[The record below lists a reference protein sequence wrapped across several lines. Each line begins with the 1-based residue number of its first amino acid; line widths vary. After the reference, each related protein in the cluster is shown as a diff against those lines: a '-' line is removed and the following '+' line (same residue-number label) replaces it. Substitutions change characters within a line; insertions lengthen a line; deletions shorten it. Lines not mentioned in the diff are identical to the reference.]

1 MATKKIPV
9 ISLFS
14 GAMGLDLGLEKEG
27 FEVVVAV
34 ECDSQA
40 VATIKRNR
48 PDLKVFDRKIESV
61 TTQEILD
68 AAGLKA
74 GGDFIVSGGPSCQ
87 AFSTAGQRRSLG
99 DPRGG
104 LFHHFIR
111 IVQESRP
118 RFFVMENVKGML
130 SAAIKHRPLNKRG
143 PGHPALTP
151 DEELGSAFRV
161 VVEELKKLDYYVVF
175 DLLNA
180 ADYGVPQSRE
190 RILLIG
196 SRDGRSVSMPAPTH
210 AEVPSVGVKPWVT
223 VRSTI
228 GHLKDPDPVGFGL
241 REREEKYLKL
251 IPAGGN
257 WKNLPESI
265 QHEALGG
272 AYRSWGGRSGFFR
285 RLAWDRP
292 SPALTTVPN
301 CRATMLCHPTAM
313 RVLSVKEYALIQQF
327 PATWKFEG
335 TVASQYRQIGNA
347 VPVGLGAALGRAVRE
362 AWSKRSG
369 VRELGTVQTHNVDLI
384 RRMLARPVTILN
396 PPRLRQTA
404 SEKAHA
410 AWAKTSRKL
419 RVDAENY
426 RASSKATGRRAVA

>member
-1 MATKKIPV
+1 MATRKIPV

-34 ECDSQA
+34 ECDPQA
-40 VATIKRNR
+40 VATIRCNR
-48 PDLKVFDRKIESV
+48 PDLKVIDRKIETV
-61 TTQEILD
+61 TTKQILA
-68 AAGLKA
+68 AAGLKP

-87 AFSTAGQRRSLG
+87 AFSTAGQRRSLS

-111 IVQESRP
+111 IVQEARP

-130 SAAIKHRPLNKRG
+130 SAAVKHRPLNRRG
-143 PGHPALTP
+143 PGHPPLKAE
-151 DEELGSAFRV
+151 EELGSAFRV
-161 VVEELKKLDYYVVF
+161 VVDELKKLDYYVVF

-180 ADYGVPQSRE
+180 ADYGVPQARE
-190 RILLIG
+190 RILFIG
-196 SRDGRSVSMPAPTH
+196 SRDGRSVCMPEPTH
-210 AEVPSVGVKPWVT
+210 ASVSSGEMKQWVT
-223 VRSTI
+223 VRSAI
-228 GHLKDPDPVGFGL
+228 GRLNQQDPVGYKL
-241 REREEKYLKL
+241 REREAKYLKL

-257 WKNLPESI
+257 WKNLPESM

-272 AYRSWGGRSGFFR
+272 AYVSWGGRSGFFR

-313 RVLSVKEYALIQQF
+313 RVLSVKEYARIQQF
-327 PATWKFEG
+327 PADWKFEG

-347 VPVGLGAALGRAVRE
+347 VPVGLGAALGRAVRA
-362 AWSKRSG
+362 AWSRRSG
-369 VRELGTVQTHNVDLI
+369 IRELGVVETHNAELV
-384 RRMLARPVTILN
+384 RKMSARPITILN
-396 PPRLRQTA
+396 PPHLRPVADHNAT
-404 SEKAHA
+404 A
-410 AWAKTSRKL
+410 AWAKTRRRL
-419 RVDAENY
+419 RSDAEDY
-426 RASSKATGRRAVA
+426 GVRKTAGRKAA